1 MKIVILA
8 NDDIP
13 YSGLLSYPVLKK
25 FANEI
30 SGIFIQDRI
39 LDSNTTT
46 LGLFNKVKKKSS
58 LQFAIFYAREIINY
72 KIAVLIRRI
81 FHMNKHSNDCYIETN
96 ANLGKMFGIP
106 VFKIE
111 GSINDEI
118 WLNKINE
125 IKPDLIICIRYA
137 EILKNSLLT
146 IPNGGVI
153 NFHPSLLPKYK
164 GMAPIFQALLHNE
177 NEIGFSLHY
186 IDEGIDTG
194 KIIKRQKIKTEKNES
209 VSHIAIRAHVVAGYE
224 LLSILNNLKKG
235 DKKTEQITQD
245 NGNYFSWPEK
255 KDVKNSCNP
264 IKNMLNLEIFYHLCF
279 IIQKNFKNLR

>member
-111 GSINDEI
+111 GSRFDYLYSICRNFEKFTLNDTK
-118 WLNKINE
+118 WWC
-125 IKPDLIICIRYA
+125 D
-137 EILKNSLLT
+137 
-146 IPNGGVI
+146 
-153 NFHPSLLPKYK
+153 
-164 GMAPIFQALLHNE
+164 
-177 NEIGFSLHY
+177 
-186 IDEGIDTG
+186 
-194 KIIKRQKIKTEKNES
+194 
-209 VSHIAIRAHVVAGYE
+209 
-224 LLSILNNLKKG
+224 
-235 DKKTEQITQD
+235 
-245 NGNYFSWPEK
+245 
-255 KDVKNSCNP
+255 
-264 IKNMLNLEIFYHLCF
+264 
-279 IIQKNFKNLR
+279 

>member
-255 KDVKNSCNP
+255 KDVKKFMQSNKKYVEFRDFLSLVFYNP
-264 IKNMLNLEIFYHLCF
+264 KKF
-279 IIQKNFKNLR
+279 

>member
-58 LQFAIFYAREIINY
+58 LQFAIFYARDIINY

-194 KIIKRQKIKTEKNES
+194 EIIKRQKIKTEKNES
-209 VSHIAIRAHVVAGYE
+209 VSHIAIRAHIAAGYE
-224 LLSILNNLKKG
+224 LLSVINNLKKG

-255 KDVKNSCNP
+255 KDVKKFMQSNKKYVEFRDFLSLVFYNP
-264 IKNMLNLEIFYHLCF
+264 KKF
-279 IIQKNFKNLR
+279 

>member
-255 KDVKNSCNP
+255 KDVKKFMQYNKKYVEFRDFLSLVFYNP
-264 IKNMLNLEIFYHLCF
+264 RNLKI
-279 IIQKNFKNLR
+279 

>member
-235 DKKTEQITQD
+235 DKKTEQIIQD

-255 KDVKNSCNP
+255 KDVKKFMQSNKKYVEFRDFLSLVFYNP
-264 IKNMLNLEIFYHLCF
+264 RNLKI
-279 IIQKNFKNLR
+279 

>member
-194 KIIKRQKIKTEKNES
+194 EIIKRQKIKTEKNES
-209 VSHIAIRAHVVAGYE
+209 VSHIAIRAHIAAGYE
-224 LLSILNNLKKG
+224 LLSVINNLKKG
-235 DKKTEQITQD
+235 DKKTEQIIQD

-255 KDVKNSCNP
+255 KDVKKFMQSNKKYVEFRDFLSLVFYNP
-264 IKNMLNLEIFYHLCF
+264 KKF
-279 IIQKNFKNLR
+279 

>member
-1 MKIVILA
+1 VKIVILA

-209 VSHIAIRAHVVAGYE
+209 VSRITIRVHIAGGYE
-224 LLSILNNLKKG
+224 LLSVINNIKKG
-235 DKKTEQITQD
+235 NKKTEEVIQD
-245 NGNYFSWPEK
+245 VGNFFSWPEK
-255 KDVKNSCNP
+255 NDVKKFIQSNKKYVEFRDFLSLVFYNP
-264 IKNMLNLEIFYHLCF
+264 KKF
-279 IIQKNFKNLR
+279 

>member
-96 ANLGKMFGIP
+96 ANLGKMFSIP

-255 KDVKNSCNP
+255 KDVKKFMQSNKKYVEFRDFLSLVFYNP
-264 IKNMLNLEIFYHLCF
+264 RNLKI
-279 IIQKNFKNLR
+279 

>member
-39 LDSNTTT
+39 LDSKTTT

-255 KDVKNSCNP
+255 KDVKKFMQSNKKYVEFRDFLSLVFYNP
-264 IKNMLNLEIFYHLCF
+264 RNLKI
-279 IIQKNFKNLR
+279 

>member
-224 LLSILNNLKKG
+224 LLSVINNLKKG

-255 KDVKNSCNP
+255 KDVKKFMQSNKKYVEFRDFLSLVFYNP
-264 IKNMLNLEIFYHLCF
+264 RNLKI
-279 IIQKNFKNLR
+279 

>member
-194 KIIKRQKIKTEKNES
+194 EIIKRQKIKTEKNES
-209 VSHIAIRAHVVAGYE
+209 VSHIAIRAHIAAGYE
-224 LLSILNNLKKG
+224 LLSVINNLKKG

-255 KDVKNSCNP
+255 KDVKKFVQSNKKYIEFRDFLSLVFYNP
-264 IKNMLNLEIFYHLCF
+264 KKF
-279 IIQKNFKNLR
+279 

>member
-255 KDVKNSCNP
+255 KDVKKFMQSNKKYIEFRDFLSLVFYNP
-264 IKNMLNLEIFYHLCF
+264 KKF
-279 IIQKNFKNLR
+279 

>member
-224 LLSILNNLKKG
+224 LLSVINNLKKG
-235 DKKTEQITQD
+235 DKKTEQIIQD

-255 KDVKNSCNP
+255 KDVKKFMQSNKKYVEFRDFLSLVFYNP
-264 IKNMLNLEIFYHLCF
+264 KKF
-279 IIQKNFKNLR
+279 

>member
-1 MKIVILA
+1 VKIVILA

-118 WLNKINE
+118 WLNKINK

-255 KDVKNSCNP
+255 KDVKKFMQSNKKYVEFRDFLSLVFYNP
-264 IKNMLNLEIFYHLCF
+264 RNLKI
-279 IIQKNFKNLR
+279 

>member
-224 LLSILNNLKKG
+224 LLSVINNLKKG

-255 KDVKNSCNP
+255 KDVKKFMQSNKKYVEFRDFLSLVFYNP
-264 IKNMLNLEIFYHLCF
+264 KKF
-279 IIQKNFKNLR
+279 

>member
-177 NEIGFSLHY
+177 NEIGLSLHY

-255 KDVKNSCNP
+255 KDVKKFMQSNKKYVEFRDFLSLVFYNP
-264 IKNMLNLEIFYHLCF
+264 RNLKI
-279 IIQKNFKNLR
+279 

>member
-39 LDSNTTT
+39 LDSNTTS

-255 KDVKNSCNP
+255 KDVKKFMQSNKKYVEFRDFLSLVFYNP
-264 IKNMLNLEIFYHLCF
+264 RNLKI
-279 IIQKNFKNLR
+279 

>member
-194 KIIKRQKIKTEKNES
+194 EIIKRQKIKTEKNES

-255 KDVKNSCNP
+255 KDVKKFMQSNKKYVEFRDFLSLVFYNP
-264 IKNMLNLEIFYHLCF
+264 KKF
-279 IIQKNFKNLR
+279 

>member
-1 MKIVILA
+1 VKIVILA

-255 KDVKNSCNP
+255 KDVKKFMQSNKKYVEFRDFLSLVFYNP
-264 IKNMLNLEIFYHLCF
+264 RNLKI
-279 IIQKNFKNLR
+279 

>member
-194 KIIKRQKIKTEKNES
+194 EIIKRQKIKTEKNES

-255 KDVKNSCNP
+255 KDVKKFMQSNKKYVEFRDFLSLVFYNP
-264 IKNMLNLEIFYHLCF
+264 RNLKI
-279 IIQKNFKNLR
+279 

>member
-177 NEIGFSLHY
+177 KEIGFSLHY

-255 KDVKNSCNP
+255 KDVKKFMQSNKKYVEFRDFLSLVFYNP
-264 IKNMLNLEIFYHLCF
+264 RNL
-279 IIQKNFKNLR
+279 KM

>member
-235 DKKTEQITQD
+235 DKKTEQIIQD

-255 KDVKNSCNP
+255 KDVKKFMQSNKKYVEFRDFLSLVFYNP
-264 IKNMLNLEIFYHLCF
+264 KKF
-279 IIQKNFKNLR
+279 

>member
-255 KDVKNSCNP
+255 KDVKKFMQSNKKYVEFRDFLSLVFYNP
-264 IKNMLNLEIFYHLCF
+264 RNL
-279 IIQKNFKNLR
+279 KM

>member
-96 ANLGKMFGIP
+96 ANLGKMFDIP

-255 KDVKNSCNP
+255 KDVKKFMQSNKKYVEFRDFLSLVFYNP
-264 IKNMLNLEIFYHLCF
+264 RNLKI
-279 IIQKNFKNLR
+279 

>member
-194 KIIKRQKIKTEKNES
+194 EIIKRQKIKTEKNES

-224 LLSILNNLKKG
+224 LLSVINNLKKG
-235 DKKTEQITQD
+235 DKKTEQIIQD

-255 KDVKNSCNP
+255 KDVKKFMQSNKKYVEFRDFLSLVFYNP
-264 IKNMLNLEIFYHLCF
+264 KKF
-279 IIQKNFKNLR
+279 